1 MGFTPALSTE
11 IPVAWGDMDAFGHV
25 NNTVYLRWFETA
37 RIEWL
42 DQVEFPED
50 GVLGPIL
57 ARTEIDYRRPVKWR
71 DTVTVSV
78 GVIRVGRT
86 SVTLGYRV
94 MSASFGGEVVAEGMT
109 VVVLH
114 DARTGKGAMID
125 EGLRG
130 RMGVGAG

>member
-1 MGFTPALSTE
+1 MDFTPALSIE

-42 DQVEFPED
+42 DRVQFPQD

-78 GVIRVGRT
+78 GVIRLGRS
-86 SVTLGYRV
+86 SVTLGYSV
-94 MSASFGGEVVAEGMT
+94 TSASFGGEEVARGTT

-114 DARTGKGAMID
+114 DARTGRGAEID
-125 EGLRG
+125 DTLRG
-130 RMGVGAG
+130 RIA